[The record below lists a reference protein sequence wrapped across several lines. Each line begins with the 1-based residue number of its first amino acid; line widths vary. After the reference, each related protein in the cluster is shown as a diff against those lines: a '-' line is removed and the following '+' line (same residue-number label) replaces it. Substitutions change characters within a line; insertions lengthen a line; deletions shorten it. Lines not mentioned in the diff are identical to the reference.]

1 MNRFVVD
8 ASIAAK
14 WCFPEPDS
22 EIACRLLDRDI
33 VLYAPDL
40 IYAEV
45 GNVAWKRHQRK
56 ECTLEQAGEALAL
69 LGQANIVVMPVADLM
84 AATLQVAATYNRT
97 FYDSAYLAL
106 AVELDVLLITADA
119 KFANAM
125 ANSVFGNL
133 IRGLEQVA

>member
-14 WCFPEPDS
+14 WCFPEADS

-40 IYAEV
+40 LYAEV
-45 GNVAWKRHQRK
+45 GNVAWKRQQRK
-56 ECTLEQAGEALAL
+56 ECTVEQAGEALAL
-69 LGQANIVVMPVADLM
+69 LGQVNIAITPVADLM
-84 AATLQVAATYNRT
+84 AATLEIATTYNRT
-97 FYDSAYLAL
+97 FYDSTYLAL
-106 AVELDVLLITADA
+106 AVALDVPLVTADA

-125 ANSVFGNL
+125 GAGQLTRMVLTLDNL
-133 IRGLEQVA
+133 